1 MDSAILFVV
10 GGLLVVAGVIGLLFP
25 ALPGA
30 PLLFAGL
37 VVTAWAENFEYV
49 GTGTLII
56 LAVIAL
62 LTYVVDIVAGM
73 LGVKRFGASSYA
85 MFGAVVGAVFGMFF
99 GLFGILLGPF
109 VGASIGEYLK
119 VRDMPRAGRAGVGA
133 TLGLIIGTAA
143 KIALAVSMVG
153 IFALARFF

>member
-1 MDSAILFVV
+1 MDTAVLFVI
-10 GGLLVVAGVIGLLFP
+10 GGLLVITGVIGLLLP

-30 PLLFAGL
+30 PLVFAGL

-49 GTGTLII
+49 GTGTLIA

-62 LTYVVDIVAGM
+62 LTYAVDIVAGM
-73 LGVKRFGASSYA
+73 FGVKRFGASGYA
-85 MFGAVVGAVFGMFF
+85 MFGAVAGAIVGLFF

-109 VGASIGEYLK
+109 AGASIGEYLK
-119 VRDMPRAGRAGVGA
+119 VRDMPRAGRAGFGA
-133 TLGLIIGTAA
+133 TVGLIIGTAA
-143 KIALAVSMVG
+143 KIALAFSMLG